1 MRKVIRYKA
10 YDDTIFDNIEEGL
23 QYDRAALSRVSNN
36 LWFIKLNEEV
46 EGFND
51 INSKNYSSCL
61 ESFLHTD
68 DIRTLFEYFVTC
80 PIVYCA
86 TEEAARVY
94 SLLLRNTSRTIEVK
108 GIKVGLN
115 YWFSDIDSSM
125 NSQYRQES
133 YFIDKFDSQVLED
146 FLFFKKQMLSFFEEN
161 L

>member
-1 MRKVIRYKA
+1 MKKVIRYKA

-23 QYDRAALSRVSNN
+23 QYDRAALSRVSND
-36 LWFIKLNEEV
+36 LWFVKLNEEV

-115 YWFSDIDSSM
+115 YWFSDI
-125 NSQYRQES
+125 NGKAQYRQES
-133 YFIDKFDSQVLED
+133 FFVDDFSGEVLRDFAIFKLQIITFIT
-146 FLFFKKQMLSFFEEN
+146 EN

>member
-1 MRKVIRYKA
+1 MKRVIRYKA

-23 QYDRAALSRVSNN
+23 QYDRAALSRVSND

-51 INSKNYSSCL
+51 INSKNYGSCL
-61 ESFLHTD
+61 ESFLHTN
-68 DIRTLFEYFVTC
+68 DIRTLFEYFVMC

-86 TEEAARVY
+86 TEEAAKVY

-115 YWFSDIDSSM
+115 YWFSDT
-125 NSQYRQES
+125 NEKAQYRQES
-133 YFIDKFDSQVLED
+133 FFVDDFSGEVLKDFAIFKLQIITFI
-146 FLFFKKQMLSFFEEN
+146 MEN

>member
-1 MRKVIRYKA
+1 MKRVIRYKA

-23 QYDRAALSRVSNN
+23 QYDRTALSRVSND
-36 LWFIKLNEEV
+36 LWFIKLNEDV

-51 INSKNYSSCL
+51 INSKNYRTCL
-61 ESFLHTD
+61 ESFLHTN
-68 DIRTLFEYFVTC
+68 DIRTLFEYFVNC

-86 TEEAARVY
+86 TEEAAKVY

-115 YWFSDIDSSM
+115 YWFSDT
-125 NSQYRQES
+125 NEKAQYRQES
-133 YFIDKFDSQVLED
+133 FFVDDFSGEVLKDFAIFKLQIITFIT
-146 FLFFKKQMLSFFEEN
+146 EN